1 MLCQEA
7 LLRTEKLAKQF
18 GGLRAVDNVS
28 LDVRENEIL
37 ALIGPNGAGK
47 TTLLNLITGVLVPDA
62 GKVLFRDKDIT
73 RFPTF
78 ERARLGIARTF
89 QILRPFASLTVRENV
104 MVALGHR
111 ECPSLFAM
119 LKKRTKASIQKIVD
133 DILVETR
140 LEQWANHTAGTL
152 PVGVLR
158 RVEVARALA
167 LNPLLLLLDEP
178 AAGLND
184 QELQEFSALITSLQ
198 NKRNLS
204 ILLVE
209 HRMRFVMRTSQRIV
223 VMHRGRIIAEG
234 TPEKIANDPVVI
246 EVYLGKL
253 QEPYVADTKS

>member
-1 MLCQEA
+1 MLCQEVI
-7 LLRTEKLAKQF
+7 LKTEELAKQF

-28 LDVRENEIL
+28 LEVNEKEIL

-47 TTLLNLITGVLVPDA
+47 TTLINLITGVLTPDA
-62 GKVLFRDKDIT
+62 GRVLFRGKDIT
-73 RFPTF
+73 RLPTF

-89 QILRPFASLTVRENV
+89 QVLRPFTSLTVRDNI
-104 MVALGHR
+104 MVALGHH
-111 ECPSLFAM
+111 ECPSLLAM
-119 LKKRTKASIQKIVD
+119 FKKRTKTFTQKIVD
-133 DILVETR
+133 EILAETR
-140 LEQWANHTAGTL
+140 LEQWANYIAGTL

-158 RVEVARALA
+158 RVEIARALA

-184 QELQEFSALITSLQ
+184 QELQELSVLITSLQ
-198 NKRNLS
+198 NRRNLT

-209 HRMRFVMRTSQRIV
+209 HRMRFVMRTCQRII
-223 VMHRGRIIAEG
+223 VMHRGRVIAEG
-234 TPEKIANDPVVI
+234 TPEKIANDPMVI